1 VKIALQKDDVAYCRR
16 IAKRFGKSY
25 AFATA
30 FFSKEARD
38 ATYILYAFF
47 RIPDEIVDMEPQA
60 SVQAKR
66 EKLHAWRTAWKGAY
80 EGTLGGIRGDWLPV
94 LRGTA
99 VVFHTYAIPFA
110 YSEAFLDAMEQD
122 LVKETYATYQELEGY
137 MYGSAAVV
145 GLMMS
150 YVIGFKSGAL
160 EYAEKLGY
168 AMQLTNFLR
177 DVQEDSDERS
187 RIYLPEESMRRFGVT
202 AEEIHA
208 HTWSIRMRALMQY
221 EIARARALYR
231 DADAGI
237 LLLHHRGRFA
247 VRIASVLYEAILYKL
262 EQQGLNPFLG
272 RARTMWYEKII
283 LLIKNFVKII

>member
-1 VKIALQKDDVAYCRR
+1 MKKILQKDDVAYCRR
-16 IAKRFGKSY
+16 VAKRFGKSY

-30 FFSKEARD
+30 FFPRHMRD

-47 RIPDEIVDMEPQA
+47 RIPDEIVDMEPHA

-66 EKLHAWRTAWKGAY
+66 EKLHAWRSAWKNAY
-80 EGTLGGIRGDWLPV
+80 EGTLEEIRGDWLPI

-99 VVFHTYAIPFA
+99 AVFHAYAIPLA
-110 YSEAFLDAMEQD
+110 YSEAFLSAMEQD
-122 LVKETYATYQELEGY
+122 LVKETYTTYQELEEY

-150 YVIGFKSGAL
+150 YVIGFKPGAL
-160 EYAEKLGY
+160 KYAEKLGY

-177 DVQEDSDERS
+177 DVQEDCDERS

-202 AEEIHA
+202 AEEIRA
-208 HTWSIRMRALMQY
+208 HTWSVGMRTLMKY

-231 DADAGI
+231 SAGAGI
-237 LLLHHRGRFA
+237 PLLAPQGRFA
-247 VRIASVLYEAILYKL
+247 VRIASALYEAILDKL
-262 EQQGLNPFLG
+262 EEQSANPFEG
-272 RARTMWYEKII
+272 RARTSFAEKVL
-283 LLIKNFVKII
+283 LLIKSFLKKR